1 MAGCYSANVY
11 KRCHLLSSFFSSI
24 PFFFSAKF
32 LPANKQRP
40 VQSVV
45 EGEARL
51 GGGVSI
57 SHQSPVI
64 STVSS
69 KWLKNILVYI
79 FNIVSFN
86 YLSLVYVFVFFL
98 SFLQTINTIM
108 SNALLTCGVIE
119 QSQFYNRL
127 TVMSLNMRNAIL
139 RLMLFLGQIS
149 PCCMY
154 GHVLL

>member
-11 KRCHLLSSFFSSI
+11 KRCHLLSFFFLHSFFLFSKI
-24 PFFFSAKF
+24 PTSQQAK
-32 LPANKQRP
+32 AGTKCCRGG
-40 VQSVV
+40 S
-45 EGEARL
+45 EARWRS
-51 GGGVSI
+51 SI

-108 SNALLTCGVIE
+108 SDALLTCGVIE